1 MRARMLAILVVGT
14 ALNLGLAEPAAAQA
28 RTPRDTLVMAWNI
41 DNILTMDPAQIG
53 EALTDE
59 IVNNIC
65 DQLVG
70 FEPDDAAKLRP
81 ALAERWDVSEDGR
94 TYTFHLRRGIRHPSG
109 NPVTAEDA
117 AWTIRRVMWLG
128 FGNAANLGEWGLS
141 ADKIE
146 EQVRAV
152 DEHTLQVTTPEAW
165 PPSLFLSVFAG
176 RQGIVL
182 DRKAIEPHFARRTDG
197 SPDHGNAWLKTNLAC
212 VGPYRLAR
220 WTASDTVILERNPGY
235 WGGDAPMRRVIIRHI
250 VESAAQ
256 RLMLERGDVDMA
268 RDLNGEDS
276 AAVDANPN
284 LRLLKALRQQ
294 LWYIS
299 ANMQNPIL
307 ANQDV
312 RMALRWLIDYRGLE
326 RTVMRYAGPAWNSFA
341 PREAFGALPPE
352 EGVPFSL
359 DLDKA
364 REHLA
369 RAGHPNGFTIRMI
382 HGSGFPYP
390 DLVQHLQGNAA
401 KVGIRIE
408 LEQMAYSQ
416 VSNRIRDRNFALAIS
431 AWTPG
436 YEDADANAMRHVF
449 NPDNRAEARETMY
462 LSWRVSYYDEEMN
475 RAVVAARRERDP
487 DRRIQMYHAMQ
498 RRFMQEGPFIYAF
511 QQVRLLAVGPGLR
524 DIKQSSR
531 RVAYNTATK

>member
-1 MRARMLAILVVGT
+1 MRTGQAVLL
-14 ALNLGLAEPAAAQA
+14 AAAAVVALVQTSAEA
-28 RTPRDTLVMAWNI
+28 RTPRDALVMAWNI

-59 IVNNIC
+59 IVNNVC

-70 FEPDDAAKLRP
+70 FDPEDASKLRP
-81 ALAERWDVSEDGR
+81 ALAERWDISEDGR
-94 TYTFHLRRGIRHPSG
+94 TYTFHIRKGITHPSG
-109 NPVTAEDA
+109 NPVTADDA
-117 AWTIRRVMWLG
+117 AWSIRRVMWLG
-128 FGNAANLGEWGLS
+128 FGNAATLAEWGLT
-141 ADKIE
+141 ADRIE
-146 EQVRAV
+146 EQVRAL
-152 DEHTLQVTTPEAW
+152 DEHTLQITVPEAW

-182 DRKAIEPHFARRTDG
+182 DRKAIEPHVGTRTDG
-197 SPDHGNAWLKTNLAC
+197 RPDHGNGWLKTNLAC

-235 WGGDAPMRRVIIRHI
+235 WGGEPPMRRIIIRHI

-256 RLMLERGDVDMA
+256 RLLLERGDVDMA

-276 AAVDANPN
+276 AGVEANPN
-284 LRLLKALRQQ
+284 LRILTALRQQ

-299 ANMQNPIL
+299 ANMNDPI
-307 ANQDV
+307 AGNADV
-312 RMALRWLIDYRGLE
+312 RMALRWLIDYQGLE
-326 RTVMRYAGPAWNSFA
+326 RTVMRYAGLAWNSFA
-341 PREAFGALPPE
+341 PRGAFGALPPE
-352 EGVPFSL
+352 EGVAFRL

-364 REHLA
+364 RAHLSK
-369 RAGHPNGFTIRMI
+369 AGYPDGFTIRLI

-416 VSNRIRDRNFALAIS
+416 VTSRIRDRNFALAIS

-436 YEDADANAMRHVF
+436 YEDADANAMRHIF
-449 NPDNRAEARETMY
+449 NPDNRAEARHTMY
-462 LSWRVSYYDEEMN
+462 LSWRVSYYDEAMN
-475 RAVVAARRERDP
+475 QAVLAARRERDP
-487 DRRIQMYHAMQ
+487 EQRIQMYHALQ
-498 RRFMQEGPFIYAF
+498 RKFMQEGPFIYAF
-511 QQVRLLAVGPGLR
+511 QQVRLLAVGPALK
-524 DIKQSSR
+524 DIKQSAR
-531 RVAYNTATK
+531 RVAYSTATK